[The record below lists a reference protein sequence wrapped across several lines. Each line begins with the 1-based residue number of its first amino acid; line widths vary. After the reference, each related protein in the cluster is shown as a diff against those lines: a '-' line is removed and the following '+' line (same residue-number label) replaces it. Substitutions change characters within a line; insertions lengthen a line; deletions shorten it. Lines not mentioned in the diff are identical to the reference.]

1 MNDSPFDKFIKIVI
15 FFKGNYILKFDP
27 HGYFGEGRNLIENIV
42 DNKIKNVLGALDSSK
57 L

>member
-1 MNDSPFDKFIKIVI
+1 MTAAIRKFFVL
-15 FFKGNYILKFDP
+15 NPEKFDP